1 MADSRD
7 QLFLRLC
14 VRNSIFT
21 SEEANDLLAY
31 YRDSAG
37 VKEGIGHFLVREGY
51 LEAPVADKLRA
62 AIAKRAD
69 GHVVDSRKKVPT
81 LNKKRGAGSAT
92 TGVSRR
98 HSATS
103 GARKVSV
110 DPLQL
115 TVIGVGMVV
124 AIVAVVWLIWEMNT
138 GSSADKTVKNSME
151 SESARRDKRWKEEE
165 ERRRARRRCWR
176 RQWRARSSLCCR
188 PASRAAARPTAS
200 VVAPTTE
207 RDADGTVL
215 RTPDLRVRFG
225 GNMAVD
231 GVGITAGAGEIVGLI
246 GTNGAGKTTLLNA
259 IGGYIEAEGS
269 VELLG
274 RDVSDLRAA
283 ARARHGLGR
292 TFQAAALFPD
302 LTVRETLEV
311 AAEARHRTSLTAT
324 ALCLPRGFAAGRT
337 QRALADEVIDYV
349 GLGRYADNFI
359 SDLSTG
365 TRRIVELAG
374 LITTQQPVL
383 CLDEPT
389 AGVAQREAEAFGPL
403 IQRIRADL
411 DASVIVIEHDM
422 PLIMRISD
430 RIYCM
435 EAGRV
440 IAEGEPTA
448 VRVDPRVVAS
458 YLGTDQRAIERSQPL
473 ERNPIP

>member
-1 MADSRD
+1 
-7 QLFLRLC
+7 

-165 ERRRARRRCWR
+165 ERRRTE
-176 RQWRARSSLCCR
+176 
-188 PASRAAARPTAS
+188 AAREAQSSAQMSKASYSASEIEEFENRAKEVRRTAQEAS
-200 VVAPTTE
+200 V
-207 RDADGTVL
+207 
-215 RTPDLRVRFG
+215 DLGKGPRRG
-225 GNMAVD
+225 L
-231 GVGITAGAGEIVGLI
+231 EI
-246 GTNGAGKTTLLNA
+246 
-259 IGGYIEAEGS
+259 
-269 VELLG
+269 
-274 RDVSDLRAA
+274 
-283 ARARHGLGR
+283 
-292 TFQAAALFPD
+292 
-302 LTVRETLEV
+302 
-311 AAEARHRTSLTAT
+311 
-324 ALCLPRGFAAGRT
+324 
-337 QRALADEVIDYV
+337 
-349 GLGRYADNFI
+349 
-359 SDLSTG
+359 
-365 TRRIVELAG
+365 
-374 LITTQQPVL
+374 
-383 CLDEPT
+383 
-389 AGVAQREAEAFGPL
+389 
-403 IQRIRADL
+403 
-411 DASVIVIEHDM
+411 
-422 PLIMRISD
+422 
-430 RIYCM
+430 
-435 EAGRV
+435 
-440 IAEGEPTA
+440 IAEGLANLEAESVPAETL
-448 VRVDPRVVAS
+448 RI
-458 YLGTDQRAIERSQPL
+458 LTDARKDILEMLDSRFKELQSKLQDARNSNDSDRAEELLDQIKNEWGD
-473 ERNPIP
+473 EFHAKVTKG